1 MRRECQSRSHRA
13 VCKQHLGT
21 ESHGTETKRWFEN
34 VRDCS
39 RVCVFANACT
49 TRINGTKSS
58 SKSNSEV
65 KAIHRSCVCKH
76 ETGRSQFDD
85 SVCVGSTVEAID
97 DREWSIRTVNKR
109 EDAALRQHNNQINN

>member
-1 MRRECQSRSHRA
+1 MVRECSR
-13 VCKQHLGT
+13 LF
-21 ESHGTETKRWFEN
+21 ESLCVRKCMYNANQRNEIKFEIKF
-34 VRDCS
+34 R
-39 RVCVFANACT
+39 
-49 TRINGTKSS
+49 
-58 SKSNSEV
+58 SKSNSPIV
-65 KAIHRSCVCKH
+65 CVCKH